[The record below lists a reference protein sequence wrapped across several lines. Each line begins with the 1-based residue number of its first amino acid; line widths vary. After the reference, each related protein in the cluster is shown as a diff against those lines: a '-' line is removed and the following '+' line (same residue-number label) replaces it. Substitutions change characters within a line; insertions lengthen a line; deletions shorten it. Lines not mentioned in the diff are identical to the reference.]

1 MNLVPLIVVFGI
13 KEALS
18 ILVQFPSPGIL
29 VNLLTAKN
37 PHSAGP
43 KPSQF
48 KAHLVKFQSGV
59 SQVSEKAL
67 VSLYEQFVQILLV
80 YRGREEKAANAS
92 FIKRDATKTN

>member
-1 MNLVPLIVVFGI
+1 VNLVPLIVVFGI

-48 KAHLVKFQSGV
+48 KLHLVKFQSGV
-59 SQVSEKAL
+59 SHVSEKAL
-67 VSLYEQFVQILLV
+67 VSLYEQFVHIVLV
-80 YRGREEKAANAS
+80 GVGAEAAANAS
-92 FIKRDATKTN
+92 LIKRDAMKAN